1 MVTKI
6 AKDSKGHNRNLDVT
20 GMIKPSGMVCAKV
33 TNDQEE
39 VYFVVIASNGKTS
52 CRSKKPHGKECAG
65 HSSTGH
71 CYHVAAVL
79 SANLPAYQELV
90 MTPDEIAAVAEEHNM
105 QKLADLRNVYEV
117 VGDPRIEPTYSHEC
131 GHLVK
136 AGHEDEMCG
145 GCCQKMYS

>member
-1 MVTKI
+1 MVSTLV
-6 AKDSKGHNRNLDVT
+6 KDGHKKNRKLEIS
-20 GMIKPSGMVCAKV
+20 GMIKPSGMICAKV

-39 VYFVVIASNGKTS
+39 VYFVVIAPNGKTS

-65 HSSTGH
+65 HSYTGH

-90 MTPDEIAAVAEEHNM
+90 MTPDEIAAVAEERNM
-105 QKLADLRNVYEV
+105 QKLATIRNVYEM
-117 VGDPRIEPTYSHEC
+117 VGDPRIEPAYSHEC

-136 AGHEDEMCG
+136 AGHEHEMCG